1 MIVPAGVDIKNDTI
15 EQLIVAFRKVGYSP
29 GAARYLA
36 GKLKGKIKDDNV
48 II

>member
-1 MIVPAGVDIKNDTI
+1 MILPANADVKNDTV
-15 EQLIVAFRKVGYSP
+15 EQLIVAFRKAGYSA